1 MVMATIGLHNFI
13 KISNFSDADF
23 AEVMIEIGIQNN
35 DRELHL
41 DDMEANEAADRD
53 YIKQIRDN
61 IADKLI

>member
-1 MVMATIGLHNFI
+1 MSSGREN
-13 KISNFSDADF
+13 F

-41 DDMEANEAADRD
+41 DDMKANGAANRD